1 MESALMEC
9 AEIALTDCCQLGR
22 QEKLLVV
29 CDPPCERIGRA
40 FWEVGQA
47 RCREVVLVE
56 ITPRRQNGNEP
67 PAPTG
72 PWFGQFDVAV
82 MPTSKSLSHTQARRR
97 ACEKGTRIATL
108 PGITEDV
115 FLRTMKTDWEKLG
128 IVTRNIAGQLSNAQS
143 VRVATLAGTDL
154 TFKTGGRQAKADDGR
169 IIFKGAF
176 GNLPAGEAYMAPLEG
191 TTEGTLVIDGTFP
204 LAGLLKSPLAV
215 AIKKGKV
222 TDVGEHP
229 LKEELDEL
237 FTKYGAAARNIA
249 EFGVGTLDTAKMSG
263 NTLEDE
269 KVKGTIHMAF
279 GDNASMGGTVKV
291 PLHLDGIVKQPSVWL
306 DGVLWM
312 KDGRVL

>member
-1 MESALMEC
+1 MDKKLTEC
-9 AEIALTDCCQLGR
+9 AEIALVDCCRLGR

-47 RCREVVLVE
+47 RCREAVLVE

-72 PWFGQFDVAV
+72 AWFGQFDVAV

-115 FLRTMKTDWEKLG
+115 FLRTMATDWEKLG
-128 IVTRNIAGQLSNAQS
+128 IVTRNIAGQLSNAQTI
-143 VRVATLAGTDL
+143 RIATKAGTDL
-154 TFKTGGRQAKADDGR
+154 TFETGGRQAKADDGR

-191 TTEGTLVIDGTFP
+191 TAEGVLVIDGTFP
-204 LAGLLKSPLAV
+204 LSGLLETPLTV
-215 AIKKGKV
+215 TIKKGKV
-222 TDVGEHP
+222 ADIADHP
-229 LKEELDEL
+229 LKHELEELFE
-237 FTKYGAAARNIA
+237 KYGTAARNIA

-269 KVKGTIHMAF
+269 KVKGTIHIAF
-279 GDNASMGGTVKV
+279 GDNASMGGAVKV
-291 PLHLDGIVKQPSVWL
+291 PLHLDGIVRQPSVWL
-306 DGVLWM
+306 DNASWMSEGKVL
-312 KDGRVL
+312 